1 MTKIS
6 DAEMHRRLDDLANN
20 FEKAAAIPERMLT
33 PIHYRKTI
41 QALIDLFAAQKHYD
55 EKPGFWRKSKVDW
68 HIANVRP
75 GIERLALVYQASYGP
90 LDEVSSKQFWEIL
103 KEQARN
109 VIIEQVKKMG

>member
-1 MTKIS
+1 
-6 DAEMHRRLDDLANN
+6 
-20 FEKAAAIPERMLT
+20 MLT

-75 GIERLALVYQASYGP
+75 GIERLRLFIKLHTGRLMKSAISNSG
-90 LDEVSSKQFWEIL
+90 KF
-103 KEQARN
+103 
-109 VIIEQVKKMG
+109 